1 MLTFLIMAGG
11 SGERFWPL
19 STKHKPKQFLKIFNE
34 KSLIRLTYERV
45 LPLVEK
51 NQIFIATNEI
61 QLSALKDDLHEVED
75 SRIII
80 EPAFRDTAAAI
91 AYGSMIISKYY
102 ANPTICVLASDHLIS
117 EEEEF
122 RNVIRLAEQEAQKK
136 AIVTLGIKPTYPET
150 GYGYIQVEQSN
161 LNQPTPSLGFK
172 EKPALD
178 TAKTYLASGNYLW
191 NSGMF
196 IFDYSTLLDALKKHS
211 PNHYTILMKVTQ
223 MIHRNQGISTAHLVK
238 DEFQNFEKK
247 SIDFAVMEYA
257 DNIIVIPSNFGWND
271 VGNFLAFEELCT
283 KDDNENIIQHVK
295 CICVDSKNNIVVSD
309 QTKQRVSLV
318 GVENMIIVLHD
329 TEILICAKERNQDI
343 KKLLKLL

>member
-1 MLTFLIMAGG
+1 
-11 SGERFWPL
+11 
-19 STKHKPKQFLKIFNE
+19 
-34 KSLIRLTYERV
+34 
-45 LPLVEK
+45 
-51 NQIFIATNEI
+51 
-61 QLSALKDDLHEVED
+61 
-75 SRIII
+75 
-80 EPAFRDTAAAI
+80 
-91 AYGSMIISKYY
+91 
-102 ANPTICVLASDHLIS
+102 
-117 EEEEF
+117 
-122 RNVIRLAEQEAQKK
+122 
-136 AIVTLGIKPTYPET
+136 
-150 GYGYIQVEQSN
+150 
-161 LNQPTPSLGFK
+161 
-172 EKPALD
+172 
-178 TAKTYLASGNYLW
+178 
-191 NSGMF
+191 
-196 IFDYSTLLDALKKHS
+196 
-211 PNHYTILMKVTQ
+211 MKVTQ